1 MTLKPQSEVKLKPEI
16 VNSENLVVP
25 ENRKNLAVN
34 GGLKNRVMIFHPPAP
49 YQHAQLFAK
58 RTLPFYTAHASRK

>member
-34 GGLKNRVMIFHPPAP
+34 GGLPKKWIFLAP
-49 YQHAQLFAK
+49 RPTQRCVFSFQRLFEFLILI
-58 RTLPFYTAHASRK
+58 RN

>member
-25 ENRKNLAVN
+25 ENRKNLAVKP
-34 GGLKNRVMIFHPPAP
+34 GPPKKMDFLSPHPSKIRFEVSNAC
-49 YQHAQLFAK
+49 LNF
-58 RTLPFYTAHASRK
+58 